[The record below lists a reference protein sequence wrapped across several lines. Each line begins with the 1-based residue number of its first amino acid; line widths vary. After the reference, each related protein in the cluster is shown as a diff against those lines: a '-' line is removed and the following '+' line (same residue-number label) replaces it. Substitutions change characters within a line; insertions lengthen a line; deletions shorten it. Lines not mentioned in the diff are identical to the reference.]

1 MYTLRNLFFLLLFAG
16 FSSTA
21 AAQLS
26 VGGGIAYGFEAEE
39 IGINVRGVYAF
50 NETIAAQAGFIYYL
64 VEDGLTLNEIN
75 LNGNYVF
82 VDSGAGTKVY
92 ALAGLNFTTVG
103 VDLGQFGSA
112 STTETGLN
120 VGAGAKFGLGGSASL
135 FGEVRYVISDFDG
148 LVAGV
153 GVLFDL

>member
-1 MYTLRNLFFLLLFAG
+1 MYTLRNLFFLLIFAG

-26 VGGGIAYGFEAEE
+26 LGGGVAYGFEAEE
-39 IGINVRGVYAF
+39 IGLNVRGVYAF

-82 VDSGAGTKVY
+82 VDTGTGTKVY

-103 VDLGQFGSA
+103 IDLGQFGSA
-112 STTETGLN
+112 SSTETGIN
-120 VGAGAKFGLGGSASL
+120 AGAGAKFGLGGAASI
-135 FGEVRYVISDFDG
+135 FAEAKYVIGDFDG
-148 LVAGV
+148 LVATV